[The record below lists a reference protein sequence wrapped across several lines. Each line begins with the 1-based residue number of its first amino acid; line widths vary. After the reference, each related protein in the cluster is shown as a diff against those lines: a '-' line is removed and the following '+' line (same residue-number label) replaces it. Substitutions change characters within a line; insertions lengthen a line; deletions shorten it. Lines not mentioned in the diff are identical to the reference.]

1 MLRRKSRPVRG
12 AHMTVLEPRLLT
24 DWEATHVFLEV
35 ARSGSFRAAA
45 EKLRQ
50 SVNALRRKVDELEA
64 RMGFTLLVRRA
75 NGVALTE
82 EGKKTYDAVLR
93 MEEASFDVLK
103 AQDSSAADAG
113 EVVVAVTEG
122 LGSFWLTSKLPDF
135 QRANPNLT
143 LNLNCAMQVANV
155 ARLEAD
161 IAIRLDRPKSSELKI
176 SKLGRLHAMFYAH
189 RSYLEA
195 YGTPTSTKD
204 LGNHRLILQCDTVG
218 KWVVTEPHFFP
229 GGVLPKA
236 SVRPNAGS
244 ANGWAIIQGAG
255 IGILPTYVEAICSD
269 LVMLDLVSPYA
280 FDVWITYHAD
290 AKKSPRVRKAIE
302 WLTESFDPRRHPWF
316 RDEFIHPR
324 KFARA
329 QKGGLAVM
337 SRIPAPRQGRKD

>member
-1 MLRRKSRPVRG
+1 MPPRRKGRPVQG
-12 AHMTVLEPRLLT
+12 VHMTVMKPRLLA
-24 DWEATHVFLEV
+24 DWEAAHVFLEV
-35 ARSGSFRAAA
+35 ARSKSFRAAA
-45 EKLRQ
+45 DKLRQ

-64 RMGFTLLVRRA
+64 RMGFALLSRRA

-82 EGKKTYDAVLR
+82 EGRKVFEAALQ
-93 MEEASFDVLK
+93 MEQASFGLLK

-143 LNLNCAMQVANV
+143 LNLNCAMQVADV
-155 ARLEAD
+155 TRLEAD
-161 IAIRLDRPKSSELKI
+161 IAVRLDRPKSSELKI
-176 SKLGRLHAMFYAH
+176 SKLGRLHVMFYAH

-195 YGTPTSTKD
+195 HGTPTSVKD
-204 LGNHRLILQCDTVG
+204 LGNHRLVLQCDAAR
-218 KWVVTEPHFFP
+218 KWVGAEPHFFP
-229 GGVLPKA
+229 GGIPSSV

-255 IGILPTYVEAICSD
+255 IGTLPTYVESMCSD
-269 LVMLDLVSPYA
+269 LVMLDLVPPFAY
-280 FDVWITYHAD
+280 DVWITYHAD

-302 WLTESFDPRRHPWF
+302 WLTDAFDPLRHPWF

-329 QKGGLAVM
+329 HKGGPAIM
-337 SRIPAPRQGRKD
+337 SRRKD